1 MGVDLRPLIVSDV
14 ISLDELEGRIITVD
28 ASNILHQFLST
39 IRKPDGTPL
48 TDTEGNVTSHLVG
61 LFYRTLRM
69 INGFSIRPVYV
80 FDGEMPDL
88 KTDLVEERARR
99 RREAE
104 KRWMEAKKRG
114 EAGEAFREA
123 VKTGYLDEQMIKDSK
138 TLLGL
143 LGLPTV
149 QAPGEA
155 EAQCAYM
162 TGDDDVYAMNS
173 RDYDS
178 LLFGAQR
185 LLRYLTIKNS
195 ENIEVIDL
203 SKLLKGHGISF
214 EQLVDMGILIGT
226 DYNDGVYRVGPKTS
240 LKLIKKHG
248 SIEDLPEK
256 YLEKLDD
263 VYRDV
268 RDLFLDP
275 PVTSDYD
282 LAFSEPHEN
291 ELVQFL
297 CEERGFPRE
306 RVLNNL
312 HK

>member
-1 MGVDLRPLIVSDV
+1 MGVDLRPLIVSAV
-14 ISLDELEGRIITVD
+14 IRLDELEGRIITVD

-39 IRKPDGTPL
+39 IRQPDGAPL
-48 TDTEGNVTSHLVG
+48 TDSEGNVTSHLVG
-61 LFYRTLRM
+61 LFYRTLKLM
-69 INGFSIRPVYV
+69 ELSIRPVYV

-88 KTDLVEERARR
+88 KTGVVEERARK

-104 KRWMEAKKRG
+104 QRWEEAKKDG
-114 EAGEAFREA
+114 KKGEAFREA
-123 VKTGYLDEQMIKDSK
+123 VRSSYLNEQMIRDAK
-138 TLLGL
+138 TLLEH

-162 TGDDDVYAMNS
+162 TRDDDVFAMNS

-185 LLRYLTIKNS
+185 LLRYLTIKNR
-195 ENIEVIDL
+195 ENIEVIVLDR
-203 SKLLKGHGISF
+203 LLERHGLSF

-226 DYNDGVYRVGPKTS
+226 DYNEGVFRVGPKTS

-248 SIEDLPEK
+248 SIEDLPER
-256 YLEKLDD
+256 YLERLDD
-263 VYRDV
+263 GYREV
-268 RDLFLDP
+268 RYLFLDP
-275 PVTSDYD
+275 PVTSDYH
-282 LAFSEPHEN
+282 LAFSEPNKN
-291 ELVQFL
+291 ELVRFL

-306 RVLNNL
+306 RILNNL
-312 HK
+312 YK

>member
-1 MGVDLRPLIVSDV
+1 MGVDLRPIIVSDV
-14 ISLDELEGRIITVD
+14 IRLDELEGRIITVD

-39 IRKPDGTPL
+39 IRQPDGAPL
-48 TDTEGNVTSHLVG
+48 TDSEGNVTSHLVG
-61 LFYRTLRM
+61 LFYRTLKLM
-69 INGFSIRPVYV
+69 ELSIRPVYV

-88 KTDLVEERARR
+88 KTGVVEERARK

-104 KRWMEAKKRG
+104 QRWEEAKRDGKT
-114 EAGEAFREA
+114 GEAFRQA
-123 VKTGYLDEQMIKDSK
+123 VRRSYLDEQMIRDAKI
-138 TLLGL
+138 LLGH

-162 TGDDDVYAMNS
+162 TREDEVFAMNS

-185 LLRYLTIKNS
+185 LLRYLTIKNR
-195 ENIEVIDL
+195 ENIEVIVLDR
-203 SKLLKGHGISF
+203 LLGRHGLSF
-214 EQLVDMGILIGT
+214 EQLVDMGVLIGT
-226 DYNDGVYRVGPKTS
+226 DYNEGVFRVGPKTA

-248 SIEDLPEK
+248 SIEDLPER

-263 VYRDV
+263 GYREV

-275 PVTSDYD
+275 PVTSDYH
-282 LAFSEPHEN
+282 LAFSEPDKN
-291 ELVQFL
+291 ELVRFL

-312 HK
+312 YK

>member
-14 ISLDELEGRIITVD
+14 IRLDELEGKIITVD

-39 IRKPDGTPL
+39 IRQPDGTPL
-48 TDTEGNVTSHLVG
+48 TDSEGNVTSHLVG
-61 LFYRTLRM
+61 LFYRTVKLM
-69 INGFSIRPVYV
+69 KLSIRPVYV

-88 KTDLVEERARR
+88 KTSVVEERARK

-104 KRWMEAKKRG
+104 EKWEEARKGGRT
-114 EAGEAFREA
+114 GEAFREA
-123 VKTGYLDEQMIKDSK
+123 VRSSYLDEQMIRDAK
-138 TLLGL
+138 TLLGY

-162 TGDDDVYAMNS
+162 TRDHEVFAMNS

-185 LLRYLTIKNS
+185 LLRYLTVKNR
-195 ENIEVIDL
+195 ENIEVIVLDRLLERHGL
-203 SKLLKGHGISF
+203 SFK
-214 EQLVDMGILIGT
+214 QLVDMGILIGT
-226 DYNDGVYRVGPKTS
+226 DYNDGIYGVGPKTA
-240 LKLIKKHG
+240 LKLIKKYG
-248 SIEDLPEK
+248 RIEDLPEK
-256 YLEKLDD
+256 YLEELDD
-263 VYRDV
+263 GYREV
-268 RDLFLDP
+268 RDLFLYP
-275 PVTSDYD
+275 PFTLDYD
-282 LAFSEPHEN
+282 LVFHEPN
-291 ELVQFL
+291 KKDLVQFL

-312 HK
+312 SS

>member
-14 ISLDELEGRIITVD
+14 IGLDELEGKVITVD

-39 IRKPDGTPL
+39 IRQPDGAPL
-48 TDTEGNVTSHLVG
+48 ADSEGNVTSHLVG
-61 LFYRTLRM
+61 LFYRTLKLMRR
-69 INGFSIRPVYV
+69 SIKPVYV

-88 KTDLVEERARR
+88 KTGVVEERARR

-104 KRWMEAKKRG
+104 RKWEEAKKDG
-114 EAGEAFREA
+114 KKGEAFREA
-123 VKTGYLDEQMIKDSK
+123 VRSSYLDDQMIRDAK
-138 TLLGL
+138 TLLGY

-162 TGDDDVYAMNS
+162 TRDEEVFAMNS

-185 LLRYLTIKNS
+185 LLRYLTIKNRK
-195 ENIEVIDL
+195 NIEVIHLDR
-203 SKLLKGHGISF
+203 LLGRHGLSF
-214 EQLVDMGILIGT
+214 EQIVDVGILIGT
-226 DYNDGVYRVGPKTS
+226 DYNDGVFRVGPKTS

-248 SIEDLPEK
+248 RIEDIPEK
-256 YLEKLDD
+256 YLEKLGDG
-263 VYRDV
+263 YREV
-268 RDLFLDP
+268 RELFHDP

-282 LAFSEPHEN
+282 LVFRKPNKSD
-291 ELVQFL
+291 LVQFL

-312 HK
+312 NK